1 MVGRGPRRGLLG
13 HQNKGPASSG
23 HCTEADP
30 GLYRGHGTRRRQGVP
45 TVLILEV
52 KRGGEVGGGR
62 EGREGMGSRGTGYLD
77 RAVKLVE
84 GNRRLQGR
92 LREPR
97 VRPADADTVTG
108 AHQGQVHAKFCTF
121 ERMSFFEK
129 HTYVN

>member
-13 HQNKGPASSG
+13 HRNKGPASSG
-23 HCTEADP
+23 HCTQADP

-52 KRGGEVGGGR
+52 KWGGGGR
-62 EGREGMGSRGTGYLD
+62 RRKRGKRGNGEQGDWYLN

-84 GNRRLQGR
+84 RNGRQQGR
-92 LREPR
+92 LREHR
-97 VRPADADTVTG
+97 VHPTDTDTVTR
-108 AHQGQVHAKFCTF
+108 AHQEEVYAKFCKF
-121 ERMSFFEK
+121 EKISFFEK